1 MEEIEKQINNLS
13 EDETKDMLL
22 RIIIDSYT
30 VVEWPDSQNLMEEE
44 WFEAEAI
51 LDVEAVFGSS
61 AYFVPTWRL
70 IQGKSE

>member
-13 EDETKDMLL
+13 ENETKDMLL
-22 RIIIDSYT
+22 SIIKDSYT
-30 VVEWPDSQNLMEEE
+30 IVEWPDSQDLMEKE
-44 WFEAEAI
+44 WFQAEAI

-70 IQGKSE
+70 FQGKSE